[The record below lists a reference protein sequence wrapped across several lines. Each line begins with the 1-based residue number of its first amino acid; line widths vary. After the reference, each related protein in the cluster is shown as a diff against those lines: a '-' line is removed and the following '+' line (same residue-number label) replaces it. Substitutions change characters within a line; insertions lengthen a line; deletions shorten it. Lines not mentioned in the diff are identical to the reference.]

1 MSIGSFARERWRSAS
16 ASGESRGSIYKRFGM
31 LFLQVVA
38 NLHGKFAPRR
48 ATDARLL
55 YPRNSSIPTGLRKRG
70 SSRVEFQLTD
80 VRCRSLNR

>member
-1 MSIGSFARERWRSAS
+1 
-16 ASGESRGSIYKRFGM
+16 M

-80 VRCRSLNR
+80 VRCRSL